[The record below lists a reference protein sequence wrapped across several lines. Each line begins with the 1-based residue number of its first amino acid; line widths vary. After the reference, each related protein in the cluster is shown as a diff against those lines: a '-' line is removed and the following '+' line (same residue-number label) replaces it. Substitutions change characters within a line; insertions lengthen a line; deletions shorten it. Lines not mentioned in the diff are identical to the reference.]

1 MRQKIEVRTKDNC
14 RRQWREQSIVNGGMQ
29 SEQGGRH
36 VSLSKSFSI
45 SLNSPSRSMVIRGG
59 GLVLEAISKL
69 EKVSQLEH
77 RRRITQVGLGSRG
90 QVVRRE
96 TYSSRQSYHFWWQ
109 QLINNGMDNT
119 GCRRMSNCESQLV
132 LVSKRL
138 FDAADSVSQSC
149 QQ

>member
-1 MRQKIEVRTKDNC
+1 MRQKVEVRTKDNC
-14 RRQWREQSIVNGGMQ
+14 RRQWRGQSMVNGGMQ

-45 SLNSPSRSMVIRGG
+45 SLNSPSRSMAIRGG

-77 RRRITQVGLGSRG
+77 RRRITKVGLGGRG

-109 QLINNGMDNT
+109 QLINGMDNMV
-119 GCRRMSNCESQLV
+119 CRRMSNWESQLV
-132 LVSKRL
+132 LVSERL
-138 FDAADSVSQSC
+138 FDAADSVSQSR